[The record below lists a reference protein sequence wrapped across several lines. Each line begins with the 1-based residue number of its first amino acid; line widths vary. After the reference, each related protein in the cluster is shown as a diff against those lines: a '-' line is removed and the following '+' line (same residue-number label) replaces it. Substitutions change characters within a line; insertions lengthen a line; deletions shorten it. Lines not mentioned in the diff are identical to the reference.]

1 MNENLFEV
9 LRAFRLDAQPVSCE
23 PYGCGHINVTYLAVT
38 ESGLRYILQKINNNT
53 FRDVAGLME
62 NITAVTEFLRTKT
75 DDPRGVLTLVKTHD
89 GASYL
94 HAQDA
99 YWRVYDFVEDS
110 ICLQLP
116 ETDEDFYQSAVGFGT
131 FQQLLT
137 DFPAAKLHET
147 IPNFHNTPDR
157 YRALLETLERD
168 PMHRAAQV
176 QPEIEFALA
185 RQAEMATI
193 QNALTAGELPLRVT
207 HNDTKLNN
215 VLLDA
220 KTRKALCVIDL
231 DTVMPGSSLYDFGDS
246 IRFGAA
252 TAAEDEKDLSKMEMS
267 LDRFRVFTR
276 GYVRACPG
284 LTAKELE
291 LLPMGA
297 KTMTMECGV
306 RFLTDYLDGD
316 HYFAVHR
323 DGQNLDRARTQFK
336 LVADRA
342 SGKLLGA
349 HLAGAHATDLIAET
363 ALALQM
369 GASVQDIAHT
379 IHAHPTL
386 AEGVFEAAHMF

>member
-1 MNENLFEV
+1 MNEALFEI
-9 LRAFRLDAQPVSCE
+9 LRSFRLDAEPVSCE

-38 ESGLRYILQKINNNT
+38 ASGRRYILQKINHHT

-75 DDPRGVLTLVKTHD
+75 DDPRSVLTLVRTHE

-94 HAQDA
+94 HAQEG
-99 YWRVYDFVEDS
+99 YWRVYNFVEDTL
-110 ICLQLP
+110 CLQLP

-131 FQQLLT
+131 FQQLLAE
-137 DFPAAKLHET
+137 FPAAQLHET

-176 QPEIEFALA
+176 QPEIEFALT
-185 RQAEMATI
+185 RQAEMSAI

-252 TAAEDEKDLSKMEMS
+252 TAAEDERDLSKMELS
-267 LDRFRVFTR
+267 LERFRAFTR
-276 GYVRACPG
+276 GYIRACPN
-284 LTAKELE
+284 LTQKEVE
-291 LLPMGA
+291 LLPLGA
-297 KTMTMECGV
+297 KVMTMECGV
-306 RFLTDYLDGD
+306 RFLTDYQDGD

-323 DGQNLDRARTQFK
+323 SGQNLDRARTQFK
-336 LVADRA
+336 LVADMEKKW
-342 SGKLLGA
+342 SDMQK
-349 HLAGAHATDLIAET
+349 IVAE
-363 ALALQM
+363 
-369 GASVQDIAHT
+369 
-379 IHAHPTL
+379 
-386 AEGVFEAAHMF
+386 EKEK